1 MHEIPSKVVV
11 LGGTKVAA
19 YGSPVRLANTY
30 TVGRGAAYIFSR
42 VRLDLPP
49 IRGGGGGGIY
59 ETGYVVFLATVHLR
73 VFLATL

>member
-42 VRLDLPP
+42 VRLDPPP
-49 IRGGGGGGIY
+49 IRGGGIY